1 MSKTPFEIRLDL
13 LAMAQSV
20 LTDNIFQERNRL
32 EQDWHAAREI
42 GTIKAQKGDVS
53 TPVPA
58 FPTLP
63 TISEDEI
70 IRLAKKLNDFVSN
83 NITEQ

>member
-1 MSKTPFEIRLDL
+1 MSKTPFEIRLDIL
-13 LAMAQSV
+13 GMAQSV
-20 LTDNIFQERNRL
+20 LTDNIYQERQRI
-32 EQDWHAAREI
+32 EQDWHVARELAMI
-42 GTIKAQKGDVS
+42 SAQKGL
-53 TPVPA
+53 TETKVPA

-83 NITEQ
+83 TITEQ